1 MLDYYQVN
9 RWLPIFA
16 FVLLWAV
23 VKIFPEGGGRANA
36 ERRDDAKTSNKA
48 RSVATT
54 VLFRPFLGK
63 SVTCIIWQGSHG
75 PLVL

>member
-23 VKIFPEGGGRANA
+23 VKIFPEGGGRAN
-36 ERRDDAKTSNKA
+36 ERRDDAKMSNKA

-63 SVTCIIWQGSHG
+63 SVTMLQIFDR
-75 PLVL
+75 VVMVR